1 MTKSRKH
8 ELISEL
14 LRLGYRATYGALAK
28 YDVAS
33 LRETL
38 DRFASYHP
46 MTQKPAKTPRH
57 VYAHPFSCEELG
69 QR

>member
-14 LRLGYRATYGALAK
+14 LRLGYKASYGALAK

-33 LRETL
+33 LQETL
-38 DRFASYHP
+38 DRFSSYR
-46 MTQKPAKTPRH
+46 KPAKAPRH
-57 VYAHPFSCEELG
+57 EYAHPFSCEGLG
-69 QR
+69 QW

>member
-14 LRLGYRATYGALAK
+14 LRLGYKATYGALVK

-33 LRETL
+33 LQETL
-38 DRFASYHP
+38 DRFASYR
-46 MTQKPAKTPRH
+46 KTVKSTRH
-57 VYAHPFSCEELG
+57 
-69 QR
+69 